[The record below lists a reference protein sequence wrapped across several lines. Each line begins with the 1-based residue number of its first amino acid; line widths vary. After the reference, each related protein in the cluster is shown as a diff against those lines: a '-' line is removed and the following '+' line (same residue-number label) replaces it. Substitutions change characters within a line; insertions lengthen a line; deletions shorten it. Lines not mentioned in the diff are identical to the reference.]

1 MGISWWTCLVAFLLI
16 VCKSVAAAELTD
28 AGQAQAEDLHVMWSD
43 NSTYKTITGDLPTKA
58 VVSPLS
64 R

>member
-1 MGISWWTCLVAFLLI
+1 MMSMLFCIITIIIIMLF
-16 VCKSVAAAELTD
+16 AAAELTD

>member
-1 MGISWWTCLVAFLLI
+1 MMSLLF
-16 VCKSVAAAELTD
+16 AAAELTD